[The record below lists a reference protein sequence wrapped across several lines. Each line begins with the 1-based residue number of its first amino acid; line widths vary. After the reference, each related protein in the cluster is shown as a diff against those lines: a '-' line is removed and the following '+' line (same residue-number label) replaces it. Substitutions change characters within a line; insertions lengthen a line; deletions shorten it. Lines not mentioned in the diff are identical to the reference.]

1 MWCVHRHRLHKSH
14 TVTITNMEHEHKIN
28 WVWLSAPTTQ
38 SQNSELT
45 YGGVSRLSVL
55 TTTGGG
61 LAWGER
67 THHRVRGH
75 KNTTSTR
82 VGHPPSELH
91 PCWQHTLWGRA
102 VHRADVKDTTD
113 RLRTQQE
120 AEISTQPY
128 TVTFHTAE
136 DAMLQHEAWINQ
148 TNEDADSAP
157 SSSSFKLTLC
167 LPHSLILCP
176 SALLAR
182 SVSAREEPDGLLKVM
197 WGKCGISPTGSIS
210 NLFTSSEP
218 QLDGRHATKLNNE
231 ITSSQTNE
239 EINERWME
247 QTERQENKN
256 NK

>member
-1 MWCVHRHRLHKSH
+1 MLSVHRYRLHKSH

-28 WVWLSAPTTQ
+28 WVWLSAQTTR

-67 THHRVRGH
+67 RHHRVRGH

-82 VGHPPSELH
+82 VGHPPTELH
-91 PCWQHTLWGRA
+91 PCWEHTLWGRA

-128 TVTFHTAE
+128 VH
-136 DAMLQHEAWINQ
+136 
-148 TNEDADSAP
+148 
-157 SSSSFKLTLC
+157 
-167 LPHSLILCP
+167 
-176 SALLAR
+176 
-182 SVSAREEPDGLLKVM
+182 G
-197 WGKCGISPTGSIS
+197 GISHCRRCNAAAWSLNQS
-210 NLFTSSEP
+210 DER
-218 QLDGRHATKLNNE
+218 GRWFC
-231 ITSSQTNE
+231 SFF
-239 EINERWME
+239 
-247 QTERQENKN
+247 
-256 NK
+256 

>member
-1 MWCVHRHRLHKSH
+1 
-14 TVTITNMEHEHKIN
+14 MEACPGCLC
-28 WVWLSAPTTQ
+28 WQPQ
-38 SQNSELT
+38 
-45 YGGVSRLSVL
+45 
-55 TTTGGG
+55 
-61 LAWGER
+61 GEDWPEE
-67 THHRVRGH
+67 RGH
-75 KNTTSTR
+75 ITESEDTKIQPPPESGTLPQSST
-82 VGHPPSELH
+82 P
-91 PCWQHTLWGRA
+91 
-102 VHRADVKDTTD
+102 ADSTHS
-113 RLRTQQE
+113 E
-120 AEISTQPY
+120 AELSTVQTWKTPQTGWGHSRKQRLVHSRTY